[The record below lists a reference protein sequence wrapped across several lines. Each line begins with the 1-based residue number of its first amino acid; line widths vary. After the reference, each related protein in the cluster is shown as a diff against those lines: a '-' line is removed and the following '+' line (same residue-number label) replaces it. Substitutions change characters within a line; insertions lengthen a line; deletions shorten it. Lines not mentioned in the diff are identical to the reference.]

1 MKTIQVNSSRG
12 TFTIDAATG
21 GVISRTLDDEASI
34 ECQRIYPFA
43 LKEWRGQL
51 GIDLPHHPGPLRP
64 ALLSPPLPHHHH
76 APPPPSWFRDDLIK
90 QDPVIA
96 LRRARRL
103 VWDADGSICA
113 AIILLECHDRL
124 NGDRVALVTLQ
135 RAAIALTARLCNR
148 IDQLMDEVNED
159 QPLPADY
166 DPGNDLGDLGA
177 DFNHPSSADSQAAAA
192 FIRVQQ
198 YIVQL
203 QAQVEERRAERAADA
218 RDLNVVAAKLWPD
231 DTAGPEHQAIQRLG
245 RRLCGD
251 TLGDG
256 SEDTPPV
263 WE

>member
-21 GVISRTLDDEASI
+21 GVISRKLDDEASI
-34 ECQRIYPFA
+34 ECQRIYQFD
-43 LKEWRGQL
+43 LKEWRGQW
-51 GIDLPHHPGPLRP
+51 GIDLPDDLD
-64 ALLSPPLPHHHH
+64 LLDLGYWYTTMTNNVEYDLPS
-76 APPPPSWFRDDLIK
+76 SWFRDDLIK